1 METSDRSTRPPNLCS
16 RRSRERSQGSQHQL
30 SLEGVSRRLAAG
42 SFCCA
47 FVFPIN
53 ITMISMTM
61 GERRYLR
68 LAIVDDQKRAHLQD
82 PIDRQAR
89 HQSILLRSFCCLQ
102 APLVCLFCFMHFLLR
117 AACNNRSS
125 MVHGPRAAP
134 CTNRARCASAWTV
147 GDCIKKSRTTECS

>member
-1 METSDRSTRPPNLCS
+1 MA
-16 RRSRERSQGSQHQL
+16 RRATLALPGRRDVAHSWRRVIAAPAHPARARDARGSQHQP

-42 SFCCA
+42 SFCCV

-68 LAIVDDQKRAHLQD
+68 LAIIDDQKRAHLQD

-89 HQSILLRSFCCLQ
+89 LGVAC
-102 APLVCLFCFMHFLLR
+102 
-117 AACNNRSS
+117 AASYRVSRREEGS
-125 MVHGPRAAP
+125 PKGAE
-134 CTNRARCASAWTV
+134 TLEGSA
-147 GDCIKKSRTTECS
+147 G